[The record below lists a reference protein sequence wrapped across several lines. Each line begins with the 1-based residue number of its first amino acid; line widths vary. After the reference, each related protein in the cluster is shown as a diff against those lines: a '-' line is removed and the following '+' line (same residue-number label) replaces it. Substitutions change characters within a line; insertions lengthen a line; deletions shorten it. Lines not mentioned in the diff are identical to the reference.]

1 MVSEESEKL
10 AAFRQE
16 VRDWLRA
23 NLPEGWGTPEYQ
35 PPERLS
41 EESQALGEEWTR
53 KLYDAGY
60 TAFGYP
66 EEYGGIKRPREEIA
80 IIREEMMR
88 CGTPAGPM
96 SQGLLMVAPTILAHG
111 QEWQKKRFIP
121 KILSGEESWC
131 QGFSEPDAGSDLAN
145 VRTTAVRDGDE
156 WVVNGQKVWTSNW
169 KFSDYGLLVCKTDP
183 DAPRHHNLS
192 YFIFDCSTP
201 GFTRRPLRQM
211 TGEAEFG
218 EMFFDNMRIPHE
230 NLLGELGRGWYV
242 ALTSLAAERSGGA
255 GMAFV
260 GGGSA
265 AGSRRILW
273 GVDAIVELAKNT
285 SRRGKVLWNDP
296 VFRQSIAQF
305 AIEGEA
311 LRYSAMRAAARR
323 RKGID
328 PGNDMSVGKNFS
340 AEMRQRRGDMV
351 MEMLGAYSQM
361 VQGSKLA
368 VDEGMWVY
376 QMLRSRGATIEMGT
390 SEINRN
396 IIAERILGLPR

>member
-1 MVSEESEKL
+1 MVSEESERL

-23 NLPEGWGTPEYQ
+23 NLPEGWGTPEYE

-41 EESQALGEEWTR
+41 EEAQALGEQWTK
-53 KLYDAGY
+53 KLYDARY

-66 EEYGGIKRPREEIA
+66 KQYGGIERPREEIV
-80 IIREEMMR
+80 IIYEEMSR
-88 CGTPAGPM
+88 CGTPPGPM

-111 QEWQKKRFIP
+111 QEWQKERFIP

-169 KFSDYGLLVCKTDP
+169 RFADYGLLVVKTDP
-183 DAPRHHNLS
+183 DAPRHRNLC
-192 YFIFDCSTP
+192 YFIFDCNAP

-230 NLLGELGRGWYV
+230 NLIGEFNRGWYV

-260 GGGSA
+260 GSGAPTATGP
-265 AGSRRILW
+265 RRW
-273 GVDAIVELAKNT
+273 GVGTIVELAKKT
-285 SRRGKVLWNDP
+285 SRRGKPFWDDP
-296 VFRQSIAQF
+296 VYRQRIAQF

-328 PGNDMSVGKNFS
+328 AGNEMSVGKNFS
-340 AEMRQRRGDMV
+340 AEMRQRRADMTI
-351 MEMLGAYSQM
+351 EMLGAYSQM
-361 VQGSKLA
+361 VAGSKLA
-368 VDEGMWVY
+368 VAEGTWVY